1 MKRILMSIIIP
12 LFFCFTI
19 NITNVAIA
27 GVSNNPPAK
36 SLSDIKAS
44 SLAVGDI
51 VLFGSYEQDNITSNG
66 KEPII
71 WIILEKESEKCLLF
85 SYNIIDFLPFHD
97 KMIVESTAWR
107 ASTLHTWLNKTFFDI
122 AFTSY
127 ESSSIIPVKYN
138 LDDGEYSTTNR
149 SNSMTDKVFLLSD
162 KEVKKYLGYDIT
174 AYGTEYAIKKD
185 RYYPESYNGKMEWW
199 LRSGYSLRFDAVRV
213 DGSISGLRTNED
225 AGIRPA
231 IWVNVS
237 KISSN

>member
-1 MKRILMSIIIP
+1 MSNISKISCLTFLS
-12 LFFCFTI
+12 LFFFSLYF
-19 NITNVAIA
+19 N
-27 GVSNNPPAK
+27 
-36 SLSDIKAS
+36 SLSLNA
-44 SLAVGDI
+44 
-51 VLFGSYEQDNITSNG
+51 
-66 KEPII
+66 
-71 WIILEKESEKCLLF
+71 
-85 SYNIIDFLPFHD
+85 FL
-97 KMIVESTAWR
+97 I
-107 ASTLHTWLNKTFFDI
+107 N
-122 AFTSY
+122 